1 MSEHSTTA
9 AYSARADE
17 YTRLLGSIEDTH
29 AQDREL
35 IAAWA
40 DSAPGLIVDAGCG
53 PGHWAGWLHGRGHDV
68 VGIDLVPEFVAI
80 ARERFPQVS
89 FKRASLADVATGEPA
104 GGILAWYSL
113 IHTPP
118 EGVPDLLVGFHTRL
132 APEGGLLLGIFDG
145 PSRQSFH
152 HAVAPAYYWSPED
165 LSTLLREA
173 GFAVDA
179 THRRTSDEH
188 RPHAAILA
196 HKLAG

>member
-1 MSEHSTTA
+1 MSEESTTA

-40 DSAPGLIVDAGCG
+40 DTAPGLIVDAGCG
-53 PGHWAGWLHGRGHDV
+53 PGHWAGWLHGRGQDV
-68 VGIDLVPEFVAI
+68 VGIDLVPEFVAV
-80 ARERFPQVS
+80 ARERFPQVRFERS
-89 FKRASLADVATGEPA
+89 SLADVATGEPA

-118 EGVPDLLVGFHTRL
+118 EDVLDILVGFHTRL
-132 APEGGLLLGIFDG
+132 TPGGTALLGFFEG
-145 PSRQSFH
+145 PSRQQFH
-152 HAVAPAYYWSPED
+152 HAVAPAYYWSLEE
-165 LSTLLREA
+165 LSALLREA
-173 GFAVDA
+173 GFAVGA
-179 THRRTSDEH
+179 THRRTSAEH

-196 HKLAG
+196 RRPAR